1 MFLKTLQTD
10 PILFLRIIVII
21 IISVTLHELAHGL
34 AALSQGDDTPKRSG
48 HMTLNPVVHM
58 GWESIIF
65 LCLAGI
71 AWGQMPINPSR
82 FRHPKI
88 GNILVSLAGPLL
100 NLTLAIL
107 FVVILKFNSSVDG
120 MRIVS
125 SEFLYLA
132 AYINLS
138 LFLFNMLPIP
148 PLDGFYVF
156 SELFPSLKP
165 LKNSPLG
172 LFALFVLFSGGLASG
187 LSLLVKGA
195 LCIAI
200 PSLHSCSSLI

>member
-1 MFLKTLQTD
+1 MFLKTLLTD
-10 PILFLRIIVII
+10 PVLFLRIIVII
-21 IISVTLHELAHGL
+21 IASVTLHELAHGW
-34 AALSQGDDTPKRSG
+34 AALSQGDDTPRRSG

-82 FRHPKI
+82 FRQPKI

-107 FVVILKFNSSVDG
+107 FVLILKFNSSFDG

-172 LFALFVLFSGGLASG
+172 LFALFILFSGGLTSS

-200 PSLHSCSSLI
+200 PSLHGCLSLF